1 MQAILTHY
9 VGPSNVRGS
18 RYIATNADG
27 ARAIVSADHSLDSFE
42 NHWRAA
48 QALCNKLGW
57 HGICEAGAT
66 KRGYAFVFVSN
77 PSHAVLTV

>member
-27 ARAIVSADHSLDSFE
+27 KRAIVSADHALDSFH
-42 NHWRAA
+42 NHARAA
-48 QALCNKLGW
+48 KALADKLDW
-57 HGICEAGAT
+57 HGVMEAGAT
-66 KRGYAFVFVSN
+66 KRGYAFVFVSRDDN
-77 PSHAVLTV
+77 VIIF